1 MGFMSNLIKKSWKD
15 SKFTRCAY
23 LQEETEEDMDL
34 WDAASLDYPGRQSPR
49 NLEDWEQQEQ
59 FYENEDVV
67 FFDEPRYINN
77 FIYK

>member
-1 MGFMSNLIKKSWKD
+1 ML
-15 SKFTRCAY
+15 TY

-67 FFDEPRYINN
+67 FFDEPR
-77 FIYK
+77 

>member
-1 MGFMSNLIKKSWKD
+1 M
-15 SKFTRCAY
+15 
-23 LQEETEEDMDL
+23 QEETEEDMDL

-67 FFDEPRYINN
+67 FFDEPR
-77 FIYK
+77 